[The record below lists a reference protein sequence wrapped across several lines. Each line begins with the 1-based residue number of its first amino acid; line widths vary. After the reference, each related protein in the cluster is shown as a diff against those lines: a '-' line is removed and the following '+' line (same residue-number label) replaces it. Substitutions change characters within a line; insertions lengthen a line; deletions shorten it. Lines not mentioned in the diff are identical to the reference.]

1 MCKKGVLGPHVIMW
15 RVSVTLETIE
25 VTHFNYQGR
34 NDHRMEIVDTEF
46 IGSTV
51 PVSDMIVLTGGEIED
66 F

>member
-1 MCKKGVLGPHVIMW
+1 M
-15 RVSVTLETIE
+15 ETIE
-25 VTHFNYQGR
+25 VTHFNYQGH

>member
-1 MCKKGVLGPHVIMW
+1 MWVAEKGVLGLHVNMW
-15 RVSVTLETIE
+15 QVSVTLETIE
-25 VTHFNYQGR
+25 VTHGR
-34 NDHRMEIVDTEF
+34 DGHRIEIVDTEF